1 MPPRR
6 GRPPTRRENSA
17 RRNNDNSQPSTE
29 STTQN
34 DEQNVR
40 GRPRGRPRG
49 GRSRGRFRGGVRSRD
64 NSQGPIHI
72 SLPSQGETS
81 VQPDNS
87 SRDEISSN
95 GSTNPQEHRRS
106 RGRPRGRINHP
117 IHSSTPQTA
126 TPEISQPEI
135 NLSRDEISSNDD
147 VTLLQEVI
155 PPHGIRRPRARPRE
169 SRTSQASDIS
179 QSDVRDEVSS
189 NDDVTLRPRTSRR
202 IISQVH
208 VSQEVIDP
216 DAREDELRGDPSNTR
231 DDLHEAA
238 VITSPDDLREE
249 VVAAITNITDDSR
262 ENVSLENNDDES
274 EDGGDPEAH
283 IIENEQDRWR
293 KFEIGMKSNRNHG
306 TVTSSVPPNINSV
319 DSTRQQRLSAFLKAA
334 PRTKT
339 SKCYEELNNSLKK
352 VAELLDRNEVK
363 SAFSCLRQ
371 ISGSHEFIVFQ
382 RFDKYKIWDKICEKY
397 GANEEI
403 IDEFLIDDGK
413 PSSLFLLLINGLR
426 AKLDDILTTPHLV
439 DSNCAKIYFRDV
451 LNKKIKIKFV
461 SNSEKE
467 PYLKKAWPY
476 RRFKNINERL
486 TRRIA
491 NNESGGS
498 LDSNRFD
505 SDSSTSADDHDDF
518 SEGDDVEETSD
529 LSYVTEFSDP
539 DEDESD
545 QDDDEE
551 NISDENPLDSNNQ
564 EGISSN
570 NNEENA
576 TNQDQDVV
584 NQDDVNQDAVNQDA
598 VNQDVVDQNVVN
610 QDNQDIIPDGDPL
623 DPSHWEEETNNDE
636 SGLEPNIASDDDF
649 SDSSGSEHYIF
660 WFMKNGIKKK
670 ISPDSTVY
678 TIIHS
683 YLTRKEI
690 CTLKT
695 DEIFE
700 KEYVIYFERVEDNT
714 YENDSDFPENFEFND
729 QTRLILDVMKNL
741 YNTYNRNVIDNYD
754 PDIFRSSQ
762 IIQKLRPFE
771 KKLISR
777 VTGYYP
783 KVIVTL
789 LNHYGF
795 LFDGFCRHKYF
806 IRNLFGL
813 RKVPRGLTPNLIDTI
828 RNKKLLPKIKKKENV
843 QKENLANWT
852 REKFHRYADAKTT
865 FGITFA
871 GEMGI
876 GAGVTRDF
884 FTQMSHYFQIVKS
897 NMWTDLETSPNLE
910 DYVTNEYGLYPTLF
924 DEKYAIS
931 DEGTRVLKDF
941 YILGM
946 LTAKSLADKQIM
958 EVPLNKMF
966 LKRFIF
972 GEHPSVE
979 LSNYD
984 FTKVDDQSRKDMKI
998 KKLLGLIN
1006 QINPTI
1012 TKIANHLRDIQNNFS
1027 DCLESFYIP
1036 AGRSWH
1042 QNNLVSIDLP
1052 ETETQNMFYLYLNKI
1067 KEVVFET
1074 GIHEQISKFR
1084 EGFNHV
1090 FPLDHLKNFYTVEEI
1105 HKVVFHNKKEDW
1117 SADVIRRAFFVNN
1130 ESIRIEVDKIS
1141 QILSKFNIDEQ
1152 RKMLRF
1158 FTGSTRLPIG
1168 GWTKLKPELAVIE
1181 DLGAYPIGR
1190 TCFNKLSIPRNNSL
1204 QELEEKLK
1212 LVISNSEIAERIDRE

>member
-6 GRPPTRRENSA
+6 GRPPTRRENPV
-17 RRNNDNSQPSTE
+17 RRNNDNSQPSSEATA
-29 STTQN
+29 QN
-34 DEQNVR
+34 DDQNVQR
-40 GRPRGRPRG
+40 ISGRPRGRPRG
-49 GRSRGRFRGGVRSRD
+49 GRSRGRFPRGVRSRD

-72 SLPSQGETS
+72 SLSSQSETS

-87 SRDEISSN
+87 SRDEVSSN
-95 GSTNPQEHRRS
+95 GPTNPQEHRRS

-135 NLSRDEISSNDD
+135 NISRDEVSSNDD
-147 VTLLQEVI
+147 VTLLHEAV
-155 PPHGIRRPRARPRE
+155 PPHGIRRPRVRPRE
-169 SRTSQASDIS
+169 SRTSQTSDIS

-189 NDDVTLRPRTSRR
+189 NDDVTLRPRASRR
-202 IISQVH
+202 IISQINI
-208 VSQEVIDP
+208 SQEAIDP
-216 DAREDELRGDPSNTR
+216 DARENELRDDPPNIR

-238 VITSPDDLREE
+238 VTTSSDDLREE
-249 VVAAITNITDDSR
+249 VVAITNTTDDSR
-262 ENVSLENNDDES
+262 SREHAPLENENDES

-283 IIENEQDRWR
+283 MIENEQDRWK
-293 KFEIGMKSNRNHG
+293 KFEIGMKLNRNHR
-306 TVTSSVPPNINSV
+306 TVTNSLSPKIDAM

-334 PRTKT
+334 PRIKT
-339 SKCYEELNNSLKK
+339 SKCYEELDCSLKR
-352 VAELLDRNEVK
+352 VAELLDRNEVEN
-363 SAFSCLRQ
+363 AFRCLRQ
-371 ISGSHEFIVFQ
+371 VAGSHGYIVFQ
-382 RFDKYKIWDKICEKY
+382 RFDKHKIWDKLCEKY
-397 GANEEI
+397 RANEEI

-413 PSSLFLLLINGLR
+413 PSPLFLLLINGLR
-426 AKLDDILTTPHLV
+426 TKLDDILTTPHLV

-451 LNKKIKIKFV
+451 LNKKIKMKFV
-461 SNSEKE
+461 SNGESET
-467 PYLKKAWPY
+467 YLKKAWPY

-529 LSYVTEFSDP
+529 LSYVTEISDP
-539 DEDESD
+539 DDDESE

-564 EGISSN
+564 EVISN
-570 NNEENA
+570 NNEESV
-576 TNQDQDVV
+576 TNQDIISQGVNQDSVNQDVIDQDVV
-584 NQDDVNQDAVNQDA
+584 G
-598 VNQDVVDQNVVN
+598 QNVVN

-623 DPSHWEEETNNDE
+623 DPGHWEEETNNDE
-636 SGLEPNIASDDDF
+636 SVLEPNIASDDDF

-660 WFMKNGIKKK
+660 WFMKNGVRKK

-683 YLTRKEI
+683 YLTKKEI

-700 KEYVIYFERVEDNT
+700 KEYVIYFERVEDRT
-714 YENDSDFPENFEFND
+714 YENDNDFPEHFEFND

-777 VTGYYP
+777 ITGYYP

-884 FTQMSHYFQIVKS
+884 FTQMSHYFQIVGS
-897 NMWTDLETSPNLE
+897 NMWTDLETSPSLD

-966 LKRFIF
+966 LKRLVF
-972 GEHPSVE
+972 GELPSIE

-984 FTKVDDQSRKDMKI
+984 FTKADDQSRKDMKV

-1012 TKIANHLRDIQNNFS
+1012 TKIANHLQDIQNNFS

-1052 ETETQNMFYLYLNKI
+1052 EAGTQNIFHLYLNKI

-1130 ESIRIEVDKIS
+1130 ESFRVEVDKIS

-1212 LVISNSEIAERIDRE
+1212 LVINNSEIAERIDRE